1 MKILVLNAGSSS
13 LKYQVF
19 EDETMLAHGMV
30 EQIGEPLG
38 DLIYEYPAKNINL
51 KIQEVISDHKEGLE
65 QVLAL
70 LLDPEKGLLSEPSEI
85 KAVGHRVV
93 HGGTQ
98 FSTPVIIDS
107 KALQAIKDCVP
118 LAPLHNPANIL
129 GIETATQVFNQ
140 AKQVAV
146 FDTAFHQTLPEH
158 SYLYALDPSYFKD
171 YGVRRYGFHGT
182 SHKYVALRAAE
193 QLLKPLEQCNLITLH
208 LGNGASACA
217 IKNGVSVDT
226 SMGLTPLEGLIM
238 GTRSGD
244 LDPAILGFLVEHTG
258 KSLDQVEKVL
268 NKASGLKGLTGKVD
282 FREICEDAIAGN
294 EAAKLALDMTAYRIK
309 KYIGAYLA
317 ITGPLDAI
325 IFTAGIGEHSSQLRA
340 EVCKGLEHLGLEL
353 DLTKNQN
360 SSGPEISSDG
370 SKIKILVVPT
380 NEELQI
386 AREALALVK

>member
-1 MKILVLNAGSSS
+1 
-13 LKYQVF
+13 
-19 EDETMLAHGMV
+19 MLAHGLV
-30 EQIGEPLG
+30 EQIGEPQG
-38 DLIYEYPAKNINL
+38 DLIYQYPFKKINI
-51 KIQEVISDHKEGLE
+51 KIKEEIKTHREGLE

-70 LLDPEKGLLSEPSEI
+70 LLDPEKGLLSDPSEI

-98 FSTPVIIDS
+98 FAKPTIIDS
-107 KALQAIKDCVP
+107 QALEAIKNCVP

-129 GIETATQVFNQ
+129 GIETAMEVFKS
-140 AKQVAV
+140 AKQIAV
-146 FDTAFHQTLPEH
+146 FDTAFHQTLPEEA
-158 SYLYALDPSYFKD
+158 YLYALDPKFFTD

-182 SHKYVALRAAE
+182 SHKYVAHLGADH
-193 QLLKPLEQCNLITLH
+193 LNKPLEQCNFITLH

-258 KSLDQVEKVL
+258 KTLAEVEKIL
-268 NKASGLKGLTGKVD
+268 NKSSGLKGLTGKVD
-282 FREICEDAIAGN
+282 FREICEDYQSGAPKAQTQ
-294 EAAKLALDMTAYRIK
+294 AKLALSLTAYRIK

-317 ITGPLDAI
+317 ITGPLDAL
-325 IFTAGIGEHSSQLRA
+325 IFTAGIGEHSSLLRSM
-340 EVCKGLEHLGLEL
+340 VCSGLEHLGLEL
-353 DLTKNQN
+353 DSVRNAKPTGFEV
-360 SSGPEISSDG
+360 SGET
-370 SKIKILVVPT
+370 SKVKILVIPT

-386 AREALALVK
+386 VRESLSLVNRK